1 MDLDLIK
8 DELEYTAVRSGGPGG
23 QHANKVSSKIVLT
36 FDLWHS
42 KALNDQEK
50 IRISQKLSSKFNK
63 QGKLIL
69 TCDQSR
75 SQHKNKEIVYQ
86 RFLKLISGAV
96 KKEKKRI
103 PTKIGRLKKKKR
115 LDEKKKHSYKKSLRQ
130 KPRLD

>member
-1 MDLDLIK
+1 MDLDLTK

-23 QHANKVSSKIVLT
+23 QHANKVSSKVVLT